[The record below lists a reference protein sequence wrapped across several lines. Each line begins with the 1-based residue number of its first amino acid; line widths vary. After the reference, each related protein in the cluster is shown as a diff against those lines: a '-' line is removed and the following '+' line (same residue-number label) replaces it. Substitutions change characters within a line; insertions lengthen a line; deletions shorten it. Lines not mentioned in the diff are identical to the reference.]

1 LVHKI
6 ITITKT
12 RPKFKIISRVL
23 RLIISSIFTFASSAS
38 STGFLAFVAKRFHK
52 EIFKMQNDEGQ
63 ITELYIPRK
72 WYKL

>member
-6 ITITKT
+6 ITIIKI

-23 RLIISSIFTFASSAS
+23 RLISSIFTFASSAS